1 MHAGVCGIQPF
12 TYHENELTFMR
23 RTRRTTAGAPPPGP
37 KPKRQWG
44 SDRRAALPVVAP
56 PVSESTMLIGQL
68 AIAVTVIGWALFVVL
83 TLTNSSIGG
92 TSDAPALDLATI
104 GYLVIMSLLA
114 CSALAYLTTRLGY
127 YSRARSH
134 RRATR
139 AELSQLFEG
148 AAPSLTVLIPSYQ
161 EDERVNRMTLLSAAL
176 QEYPDLELVLLIDDP
191 PQPRYAQ
198 PATMLAAAHRLPREI
213 EALLSEP
220 MARFQTALDFFETK
234 HIDDSETRLEDVL
247 DVAVEYEHAAR
258 WLSAYGNDYAVTD
271 HTDRF
276 LVDNVL
282 LGLAR
287 EMATTAQALR
297 AAVGD
302 GAALPHDHLRYL
314 LRRLTWIFGARITS
328 FQRKRF
334 VSLSHEPNKAM
345 NLNSYIG
352 LMGGSY
358 QEIEVPGG
366 GVALLRTD
374 SDADLVVRNPDYV
387 LTLDAD
393 SLLLPEYCLRIVHL
407 LEQREHARVA
417 VAQAPYTAFPGAATR
432 LERMAGATTDLQHM
446 VHQGMT
452 HYDATFWVGANAV
465 LRKRAIDDL
474 REVSHDGD
482 WEISRYISDRT
493 VIEDTESSIDLGVHG
508 WRLLNYPE
516 RLSYSATPPD
526 FGALCIQRQR
536 WANGGLLILPALW
549 RQIRARRD
557 RGERQHLG
565 ETFLRINY
573 MASICWASIGLIFL
587 LLYQFNDQLISPL
600 VLLISIPYFL
610 MMAVDLKHCGYR
622 RSDVFGLYGFNLV
635 LLGVNLAGVGASL
648 LQVLIGGRPAF
659 KRTPKVHTRTT
670 PGLTFVILPYVFVA
684 FSVLTLLSDLGRDR
698 WVNVVLAGI
707 NALAA
712 TYAIVAYIGVGNS
725 IVDVWRNVVSWLYK
739 PQRPSRAQR
748 AARRAAVAETP
759 VSHWSQTLSYA
770 PVDGV
775 RRAERRSASGRTG
788 SAADRRTGTAADRR
802 TGSGRRETDVA
813 TYMGRRATDRPRGG
827 ADDPPPPPVLPTPV
841 DDDVPAA
848 ATTEER
854 R

>member
-1 MHAGVCGIQPF
+1 
-12 TYHENELTFMR
+12 MR
-23 RTRRTTAGAPPPGP
+23 RTRQTKATASPRIA

-44 SDRRAALPVVAP
+44 SDRRAALPVVPAP
-56 PVSESTMLIGQL
+56 APESTMLIGQL
-68 AIAVTVIGWALFVVL
+68 AIVVTVVGWALFVVL
-83 TLTNSSIGG
+83 TLTRSSIGG
-92 TSDAPALDLATI
+92 RHDRPPLDLATI

-127 YSRARSH
+127 YSRTRSH

-139 AELSQLFEG
+139 AELSQPFERS
-148 AAPSLTVLIPSYQ
+148 APSLTVLIPSYQ

-191 PQPRYAQ
+191 PEPRYAR
-198 PATMLAAAHRLPREI
+198 PAAMLAAAQRLPREI
-213 EALLSEP
+213 EALLGEP
-220 MARFQTALDFFETK
+220 MARFQAALDGFETK
-234 HIDDSETRLEDVL
+234 YINGGDTSIADVR
-247 DVAVEYEHAAR
+247 DVAAEYEHAAQ
-258 WLSAYGNDYAVTD
+258 WLAAYADGYDVTD

-276 LVDNVL
+276 LVDQVL
-282 LGLAR
+282 LSLAAD
-287 EMATTAQALR
+287 MTTNAQALR
-297 AAVGD
+297 AAAGE
-302 GAALPHDHLRYL
+302 GAILARDHLGYL
-314 LRRLTWIFGARITS
+314 LRRLTWIFGARVTS

-352 LMGGSY
+352 LMGDSY
-358 QEIEVPGG
+358 REMAVPGG

-374 SDADLVVRNPDYV
+374 SDPDLVVRNPDYV

-407 LEQREHARVA
+407 LEQQEHARVA
-417 VAQAPYTAFPGAATR
+417 VAQAPYTAFPGASTR

-446 VHQGMT
+446 IHQGMT
-452 HYDATFWVGANAV
+452 HYDATFWVGANAI

-482 WEISRYISDRT
+482 WTISRYISDRT

-508 WRLLNYPE
+508 WQLLNYPE

-549 RQIRARRD
+549 RQIRVRRD

-573 MASICWASIGLIFL
+573 MASIAWSSVALIFL
-587 LLYQFNDQLISPL
+587 LVYQFNDQLISPL
-600 VLLISIPYFL
+600 VLLISAPYFL

-635 LLGVNLAGVGASL
+635 LLAVNVAGVGASL

-659 KRTPKVHTRTT
+659 KRTPKVRSRTT
-670 PGLTFVILPYVFVA
+670 PGLTFVVMPYLFVA
-684 FSVLTLLSDLGRDR
+684 FSVLTITRDLHRDR
-698 WVNVVLAGI
+698 WINVVLAGI
-707 NALAA
+707 NAVLAS
-712 TYAIVAYIGVGNS
+712 YAIIAYIGVGHS
-725 IVDVWRNVVSWLYK
+725 IVDVWSNVMSWLYK
-739 PQRPSRAQR
+739 PQRPARAKR
-748 AARRAAVAETP
+748 AAPRIAAAVGVPGAP
-759 VSHWSQTLSYA
+759 GSHWSETLAYA
-770 PVDGV
+770 PADGV
-775 RRAERRSASGRTG
+775 RRAERRSTSDRAGIGFGSGSER
-788 SAADRRTGTAADRR
+788 SAGDDRRAGD
-802 TGSGRRETDVA
+802 GRRETDVPA
-813 TYMGRRATDRPRGG
+813 FMGRRATDRPPGR
-827 ADDPPPPPVLPTPV
+827 ADDPPAPPSAI
-841 DDDVPAA
+841 DDLPAA
-848 ATTEER
+848 AESEV
-854 R
+854 